1 MRVLVIGDLHEPVS
15 HPAYLKFCKDIYKK
29 YTCNAVIFIGDI
41 ADWHA
46 VSRYVKEPSCPGPK
60 DEYKLAREKIQKWYK
75 AFPKAKVCIGNHDE
89 RPERLAKTVS
99 IPPDLMKSYNDM
111 WGTPGWIWD
120 WDFTI
125 DNVYYLH
132 GTDTGGIHPAW
143 NNMTKNLMSTVMGHC
158 HARAGYNWK
167 TTPAKRIFA
176 MDVGCVD
183 AETEYLTPT
192 GWKQIGS
199 YTDDLVGQYTTDGLL
214 QFVKPLD
221 YIDIP
226 ADTLNHF
233 ETKYGVSQTICNN
246 HNIVYLSQTGILT
259 KKIASK
265 VIEQHRR
272 DSNGFRG
279 RFITT
284 FIPDLPGCNW
294 TDAQL
299 RLQVAFLADGTISKD
314 KYQYTR
320 IALRKIRKQKCL
332 RLLLKETNTKY
343 KESIYDNGDISFYF
357 KPPVI
362 TKSIPKDWYQAT
374 TEQLRIIAD
383 ESLLWDGNQ
392 KNIFDS
398 MDKSVIDFIQYAF
411 AGSGRRASI
420 IPGHFTQ
427 RVCVSQGTTTVG
439 IAGSTKV
446 KITKVKT
453 VDGRKYCFSVPS
465 KMLILRK
472 DGCIF
477 ITGNCGID
485 VKAWQFVYGRHCKDR
500 PILSCGVVINGTPYH
515 EIMKMGRG
523 ETYDN
528 KKFEE

>member
-1 MRVLVIGDLHEPVS
+1 MRVLIVGDLHEPVS

-176 MDVGCVD
+176 MDVGC
-183 AETEYLTPT
+183 
-192 GWKQIGS
+192 
-199 YTDDLVGQYTTDGLL
+199 
-214 QFVKPLD
+214 
-221 YIDIP
+221 
-226 ADTLNHF
+226 
-233 ETKYGVSQTICNN
+233 
-246 HNIVYLSQTGILT
+246 
-259 KKIASK
+259 
-265 VIEQHRR
+265 
-272 DSNGFRG
+272 
-279 RFITT
+279 
-284 FIPDLPGCNW
+284 
-294 TDAQL
+294 
-299 RLQVAFLADGTISKD
+299 
-314 KYQYTR
+314 
-320 IALRKIRKQKCL
+320 
-332 RLLLKETNTKY
+332 
-343 KESIYDNGDISFYF
+343 
-357 KPPVI
+357 
-362 TKSIPKDWYQAT
+362 
-374 TEQLRIIAD
+374 
-383 ESLLWDGNQ
+383 
-392 KNIFDS
+392 
-398 MDKSVIDFIQYAF
+398 
-411 AGSGRRASI
+411 
-420 IPGHFTQ
+420 
-427 RVCVSQGTTTVG
+427 
-439 IAGSTKV
+439 
-446 KITKVKT
+446 
-453 VDGRKYCFSVPS
+453 
-465 KMLILRK
+465 
-472 DGCIF
+472 
-477 ITGNCGID
+477 GID

-500 PILSCGVVINGTPYH
+500 PILGCGVVINGTPYH